1 MNESSASDFQTAAHL
16 YCTEADYDAAFPLMK
31 KCAEG
36 GHPSACFLL
45 ALMYRS
51 GQGTT
56 RDDEQYQYWLS
67 RLLSIA
73 EQGDPLAQWEVSCSF
88 RWADHFPLDI
98 ELANYWLEKAAEGG
112 HAEAQHLL
120 GWSTNTACTTT
131 RLIAP
136 RRRTGISEPLGRG
149 IRRRCI
155 ALRFENSRTDKLL
168 RPPSPCSRG
177 LLTRDSGRRPMCSA
191 CTRTDC
197 RVHSPGH
204 QSVARFARRR
214 ATISA
219 AGLIFPAATS
229 WSPSVRIF
237 SSSSVPPVFSNDA
250 RPSDGRSTWLETG
263 GMAKLRWASKAANIV
278 LLVTTFRIDASGDGM
293 GLHR

>member
-51 GQGTT
+51 GRGTT
-56 RDDEQYQYWLS
+56 RDDEQYEYWLA

-98 ELANYWLEKAAEGG
+98 ERANYWLEKAAEGG

-120 GWSTNTACTTT
+120 AWYYEYGLYDYPIDRAASEDWYQRAFRQGHPETLYTFALREFKGGQATAN
-131 RLIAP
+131 A
-136 RRRTGISEPLGRG
+136 
-149 IRRRCI
+149 I
-155 ALRFENSRTDKLL
+155 ALLKRAADKGFTQAADVL
-168 RPPSPCSRG
+168 RMY
-177 LLTRDSGRRPMCSA
+177 T
-191 CTRTDC
+191 
-197 RVHSPGH
+197 H
-204 QSVARFARRR
+204 
-214 ATISA
+214 
-219 AGLIFPAATS
+219 
-229 WSPSVRIF
+229 
-237 SSSSVPPVFSNDA
+237 
-250 RPSDGRSTWLETG
+250 
-263 GMAKLRWASKAANIV
+263 
-278 LLVTTFRIDASGDGM
+278 
-293 GLHR
+293 